1 MIYGV
6 VWMLMFFVYPNWCRI
21 SSNIIC
27 CCCALEFFANCVCVC
42 VRHVS
47 FGVCVV
53 FFLEEFNMPSFF
65 AMHEMPHDDT
75 NLTRFYE
82 GRRFVPFARIFTTLE
97 LRAAALS

>member
-1 MIYGV
+1 
-6 VWMLMFFVYPNWCRI
+6 
-21 SSNIIC
+21 
-27 CCCALEFFANCVCVC
+27 
-42 VRHVS
+42 
-47 FGVCVV
+47 
-53 FFLEEFNMPSFF
+53 MPSFF